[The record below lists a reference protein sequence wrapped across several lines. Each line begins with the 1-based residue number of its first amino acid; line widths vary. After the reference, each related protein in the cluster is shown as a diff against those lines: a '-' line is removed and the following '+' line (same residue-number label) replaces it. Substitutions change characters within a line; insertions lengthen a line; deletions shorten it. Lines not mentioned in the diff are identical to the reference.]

1 MNVVP
6 YITGFVFVLAL
17 ALIPWLLYRWVH
29 SWSSTAKEWVF
40 IALAFLFSAGAY
52 AEGKRAWWV
61 LTVAVV
67 SGLLLAVGAGYL
79 VVSGGWRFTVALVA
93 KMVCDVRKRIEDKR
107 SESSSV

>member
-1 MNVVP
+1 MVENVLPLVL
-6 YITGFVFVLAL
+6 VLAF
-17 ALIPWLLYRWVH
+17 ALIIWLVYRWVH

-40 IALAFLFSAGAY
+40 IALAFLCSAGAY
-52 AEGKRAWWV
+52 AEGKRARWV

-93 KMVCDVRKRIEDKR
+93 KMVRDVRKRIEEDKR
-107 SESSSV
+107 NESSV